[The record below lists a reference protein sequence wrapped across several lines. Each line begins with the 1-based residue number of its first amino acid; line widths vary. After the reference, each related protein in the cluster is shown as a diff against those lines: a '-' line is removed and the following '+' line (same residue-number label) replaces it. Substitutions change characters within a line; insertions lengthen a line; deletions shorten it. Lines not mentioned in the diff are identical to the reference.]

1 MSYLS
6 VKNVKIVGMS
16 ACVPKDVE
24 ENISLPIFK
33 DREEAQRVIDS
44 TGIERKRVVKN
55 GTTASDLA
63 FQSVN
68 ELLADLGWEKESIDC
83 LVYVGI
89 SRDYIAP
96 ITSAILQ
103 GRLGLRQDC
112 FCIDLP
118 LGCSGWVFGLSTIGS
133 LLSHGDMKRGLLV
146 NAETNS
152 LNRSKRDKTVNPLF
166 GDAGTV
172 TALEFDSNWT
182 EPMQFEFGA
191 DGTNYKAVWTEFGGI
206 RNPTTPEA
214 LREKEVEPGIWRKG
228 TDMVVNGM
236 DVFSFAIRVPPK
248 SLQRLVDHFEID
260 LEKIDYLFL
269 HQANKYI
276 DDRIRKKF
284 NFPPEKVPYCLNDY
298 GNVSGASIPLTMV
311 TRCATELKGRR
322 LNNLA
327 CGFGIGLAWAS
338 VHFIIEPLRTVVLS
352 DYAGDDADSH
362 SGHGNETLKV
372 S

>member
-24 ENISLPIFK
+24 ENILLPIFK

-44 TGIERKRVVKN
+44 TGIERKRVVKK

-63 FQSVN
+63 YQSVN
-68 ELLADLGWEKESIDC
+68 ELLTDLGWEKESIDC

-214 LREKEVEPGIWRKG
+214 LQEKEVEPGIWRKG

-248 SLQRLVDHFEID
+248 SLQNLIGHFAID
-260 LEKIDYLFL
+260 TEKVDYLFL
-269 HQANKYI
+269 HQSNKYI
-276 DDRIRKKF
+276 DDRIRKKLKM
-284 NFPPEKVPYCLNDY
+284 PESKVPYCLKDY
-298 GNVSGASIPLTMV
+298 GNTSGPSIPLTMISC
-311 TRCATELKGRR
+311 CAEALKARK

-327 CGFGIGLAWAS
+327 CGFGVGLAWAS
-338 VHFIIEPLRTVVLS
+338 AHFTTESLKSVILS
-352 DYAGDDADSH
+352 DYAQEDENA
-362 SGHGNETLKV
+362 
-372 S
+372 

>member
-44 TGIERKRVVKN
+44 TGIERKRVVKK

-63 FQSVN
+63 YQSVN
-68 ELLADLGWEKESIDC
+68 ELLTDLGWEKESIDC

-172 TALEFDSNWT
+172 TALEFDAGWA

-214 LREKEVEPGIWRKG
+214 LQEKEVEPGIWRKG

-248 SLQRLVDHFEID
+248 SLQNLIGHFEID
-260 LEKIDYLFL
+260 LEKVDYLFL
-269 HQANKYI
+269 HQSNKYI
-276 DDRIRKKF
+276 DDRIRKKLKL
-284 NFPPEKVPYCLNDY
+284 PEFKVPYCLKDF
-298 GNVSGASIPLTMV
+298 GNTSGPSIPLTMI
-311 TRCATELKGRR
+311 TQGAEEFKTRR
-322 LNNLA
+322 LDSLV
-327 CGFGIGLAWAS
+327 CGFGVGLAWAS
-338 VHFIIEPLRTVVLS
+338 ARLVTDSLKSVVFS
-352 DYAGDDADSH
+352 EYRDEEC
-362 SGHGNETLKV
+362 GHV
-372 S
+372 D

>member
-6 VKNVKIVGMS
+6 VKKVKIVGMA
-16 ACVPKDVE
+16 ACLPKTVE
-24 ENISLPIFK
+24 ENISLKIFK

-44 TGIERKRVVKN
+44 TGIERKRVVKP

-68 ELLADLGWEKESIDC
+68 ELLDALGWERESIDC

-103 GRLGLRQDC
+103 GRLGLREDC
-112 FCIDLP
+112 HCIDLP
-118 LGCSGWVFGLSTIGS
+118 LGCSGWVFGLSNIGS
-133 LLSHGDMKRGLLV
+133 LLSHGDMKRGLLI

-172 TALEFDSNWT
+172 TALEFDPDWNH
-182 EPMQFEFGA
+182 PMEFEFGA
-191 DGTNYKAVWTEFGGI
+191 DGKNYKAVITEYGGL
-206 RNPTTPEA
+206 RHPTTPES
-214 LREKEVEPGIWRKG
+214 LVEKEVEPGIWRKG

-248 SLQRLVDHFEID
+248 SLQNLIGHFVID
-260 LEKIDYLFL
+260 LGKIDYLFL
-269 HQANKYI
+269 HQSNKYI
-276 DDRIRKKF
+276 DDRIRKKLKL
-284 NFPPEKVPYCLNDY
+284 PEEKVPYCLKDF
-298 GNVSGASIPLTMV
+298 GNTSGPSIPLTMIS
-311 TRCATELKGRR
+311 RCANELKTRKVNS
-322 LNNLA
+322 LV
-327 CGFGIGLAWAS
+327 CGFGVGLAWAS
-338 VHFIIEPLRTVVLS
+338 AHFITDSHKSVILS
-352 DYAGDDADSH
+352 DYTGEDENA
-362 SGHGNETLKV
+362 
-372 S
+372 